1 MMTEF
6 NDDNDDEDENVY
18 DDDDGDNDNEDN
30 DDDFRIWQCSDGHPV
45 CEFCRKKPQVC
56 FSLALILCLVDFH

>member
-1 MMTEF
+1 MMMTEF
-6 NDDNDDEDENVY
+6 NDDNYDEDDDEY
-18 DDDDGDNDNEDN
+18 DDDDEDN

-56 FSLALILCLVDFH
+56 FSFTLILRLVDFY